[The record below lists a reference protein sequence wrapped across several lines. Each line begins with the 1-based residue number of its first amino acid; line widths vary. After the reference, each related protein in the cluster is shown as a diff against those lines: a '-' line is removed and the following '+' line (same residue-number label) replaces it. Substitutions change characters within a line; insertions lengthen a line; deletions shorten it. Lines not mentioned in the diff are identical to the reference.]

1 MGRESKMP
9 TIELKS
15 DITGTVWKV
24 LKKAGEPVAE
34 DEPIV
39 ILESMKMEIPLL
51 APRDGLVKE
60 VRVQP
65 GSPVRA
71 GQCVVVLEEA

>member
-1 MGRESKMP
+1 MP

-24 LKKAGEPVAE
+24 LKKAGDRVAE

-39 ILESMKMEIPLL
+39 ILESMKMEIPVTS
-51 APRDGLVKE
+51 AEPGIIKE
-60 VRVQP
+60 ITVAEGATVGEGAVIVRLDV
-65 GSPVRA
+65 
-71 GQCVVVLEEA
+71 